1 MGNALLSGVSGLQAH
16 QKMLDVAGANLANI
30 NTTAYKS
37 SRVTFSDLLSE
48 TLRDAGQPTTVIGGT
63 NPVQVGSGVQVSS
76 IDKNMTQGSMVNTGQ
91 SLDMAIEGSGF
102 FVLSDGT
109 MDVFTRVGSFAVDS
123 DFYLVDPATGYRV
136 QRIGTEGV
144 AEGFQSIA
152 DDSIRIPYDVALP
165 ARSTTTVSYT
175 GNLSAD
181 SDDATVH
188 TLITDIAYTVEGTG
202 AAVSTSALLEDM
214 SQVTTDPVTGDEI
227 QVSVIRRDG
236 TTATDNLT
244 ITLDADSAAG
254 ASTANGDHTA
264 AVTTIDVAAGG
275 AFGVGD
281 LIQASGSSEI
291 MEVTAVVANALTV
304 DRGYGGTTAAAIA
317 DTTDIDILATTVGHL
332 LGKIDDLLG
341 GDATATLNNGKI
353 EITEAQ
359 AGYSQVDLD
368 LAMTSG
374 STGAITFP
382 KYFEIET
389 AGGEEVRATN
399 VLVFDSQ
406 GIAHNLAASFV
417 RSAANTWDLVVT
429 SIEGDVDIDNDERR
443 IKDIAFQADGSFGG
457 VAVSELRLTFAHDP
471 SNERTIDVD
480 FGTIGEYDGIQQLG
494 GASTAVAS
502 DQDGYSSGYLTG
514 MSVTREGVLTGV
526 FTNGVR
532 RDIAAI
538 KLATF
543 QNAEGLQAIGNN
555 YFQPTSN
562 SGNPVPTKALA
573 GGTGAVSGSTL
584 ERSNVEVAQEFVNLI
599 QAQNG
604 FQANA
609 RTIRIANEM
618 LRELGTL
625 IR

>member
-16 QKMLDVAGANLANI
+16 QRMLDVAGANLANI
-30 NTTAYKS
+30 NTTAYMS
-37 SRVTFSDLLSE
+37 SRVTVSDLLSE
-48 TLRDAGQPTTVIGGT
+48 TLKGASQPTTALGGT

-76 IDKNMTQGSMVNTGQ
+76 IDKDMTQGSMVNTGQ
-91 SLDMAIEGSGF
+91 PLDMGIEGAGF
-102 FVLSDGT
+102 FVVSDGT

-136 QRIGTEGV
+136 QRIGTDGV

-152 DDSIRIPYDVALP
+152 NDSIRIPYDVALP
-165 ARSTTTVSYT
+165 ARATTTISYT
-175 GNLSAD
+175 GNLSANLN
-181 SDDATVH
+181 DATVQ
-188 TLITDIAYTVEGTG
+188 TLTTDIDYTVKSTG
-202 AAVSTSALLEDM
+202 AMVSTTTLLEDM
-214 SQVTTDPVTGDEI
+214 GQVTTGLVAGDEV

-236 TTATDNLT
+236 TTATDNLM

-254 ASTANGDHTA
+254 ASTANGAHTA
-264 AVTTIDVAAGG
+264 AVTTIDVVAGG
-275 AFGVGD
+275 AFGAGD

-304 DRGYGGTTAAAIA
+304 QRGYGGTTAAAIA

-353 EITEAQ
+353 VVAEAQ

-374 STGAITFP
+374 STGAITWP
-382 KYFEIET
+382 KYFEIST
-389 AGGEEVRATN
+389 AGGEEVRPTN
-399 VLVFDSQ
+399 RQIFDSQ
-406 GIAHNLAASFV
+406 GISHNLAASFV
-417 RSAANTWDLVVT
+417 RSAPNTWDLVLT

-443 IKDIAFQADGSFGG
+443 INDITFQADGSFGG
-457 VAVSELRLTFAHDP
+457 VALSEFKLTFAHDP
-471 SNERTIDVD
+471 HNERTIDVD
-480 FGTIGEYDGIQQLG
+480 FGTVGAYGGIQQFG
-494 GASTAVAS
+494 GDSTAVAS

-514 MSVTREGVLTGV
+514 MSVTREGVLTGL
-526 FTNGVR
+526 FTNGIR
-532 RDIAAI
+532 RDVAAI

-543 QNAEGLQAIGNN
+543 QNPEGLRAIGNN
-555 YFQPTSN
+555 YFEPTAN
-562 SGNPVPTKALA
+562 SGTPVPTKALA
-573 GGTGAVSGSTL
+573 GGAGAVSGSTL
-584 ERSNVEVAQEFVNLI
+584 ERSNVEVAEEFVNLI

-618 LRELGTL
+618 LRELSTL